1 MSELVWDKIEEIFS
15 EAVELS
21 GAEREAFLREK
32 CGADKNLYRKI
43 QSLIKADEKSDK
55 YLEAPV
61 SLPQTLS
68 KIVASSADKA
78 YTGQTFGVYRAI
90 RKIGSGG
97 MGAGRKITDIIE
109 FCEKNG
115 NKTNCR
121 GLAIM
126 LASLLRLNGVKA
138 QHITCMPYE
147 EPFEDCHVVV
157 DCLLPAGK
165 RIMLDPTWRLYLM
178 DKNGEYISLPELR
191 GLLIADEPFF
201 ANSSAG
207 YNGTGFDKEFHRDYM
222 TKNTFRFARCTMNK
236 DGTDGRTE
244 TSRYIELI
252 PKGYST
258 ENFPEWRK
266 PDFVYNDIEFWRI

>member
-1 MSELVWDKIEEIFS
+1 
-15 EAVELS
+15 
-21 GAEREAFLREK
+21 
-32 CGADKNLYRKI
+32 
-43 QSLIKADEKSDK
+43 
-55 YLEAPV
+55 
-61 SLPQTLS
+61 
-68 KIVASSADKA
+68 
-78 YTGQTFGVYRAI
+78 
-90 RKIGSGG
+90 
-97 MGAGRKITDIIE
+97 MGAGRKIIDIIE
-109 FCEKNG
+109 FCEKNR

-121 GLAIM
+121 GLAII
-126 LASLLRLNGVKA
+126 LASLLRLNGVQA

-157 DCLLPAGK
+157 DCLLPTGK

-207 YNGTGFDKEFHRDYM
+207 YNGTGFDKEFHWDYM
-222 TKNTFRFARCTMNK
+222 TKNTFRFARCTLNK

-252 PKGYST
+252 PKGYPT